1 MRSGVAGTEGA
12 VDQVKQQERTEFACS
27 KDQVGGE
34 GRAATAVSNGGGRI
48 SSGLEGLPGFVVQV
62 SSRVVLVES
71 WDIFQD

>member
-1 MRSGVAGTEGA
+1 M
-12 VDQVKQQERTEFACS
+12 DQVKQQERMELVCS

-71 WDIFQD
+71 